1 MRSLSGEGGRI
12 VRPMPRPHPLPT
24 CAPDAEYHEY
34 DVWGEH
40 DEGSLEGSEDADAY

>member
-1 MRSLSGEGGRI
+1 ME
-12 VRPMPRPHPLPT
+12 RPAKIQPIR